1 MNTPHSFHD
10 DYFDAFDRSPR
21 SARSADDAF
30 AMLLS
35 VVIMLAS
42 ITAQVVLTGS

>member
-10 DYFDAFDRSPR
+10 EYFDAFDRSPR
-21 SARSADDAF
+21 SARPADDAF

-42 ITAQVVLTGS
+42 ITAQIVLTGS